1 MLLFPLALAA
11 GVVLGTLLGGRF
23 RSLAGLPLRFPALL
37 VLALVL
43 QGGMGALGNQS
54 TRVGVLVT
62 SYVLVGAWLVANL
75 AQGSHWHRAGLACL
89 TVGYALNLAAI
100 APNGNMPV
108 SMSAIRR
115 VGGSPQALQHGPN
128 LDKHVVF
135 SDGAP
140 LSLLGD
146 VVPVDA
152 LRAVISVGDIAMVIG
167 IVIVI
172 AAGMSRLPEPHDTV
186 STAS

>member
-1 MLLFPLALAA
+1 MLLFPLTLVA

-23 RSLAGLPLRFPALL
+23 RSLAGLPLRFPAVL

-43 QGGMGALGNQS
+43 QAGMGALGNQS
-54 TRVGVLVT
+54 TRVGVLVA

-75 AQGSHWHRAGLACL
+75 AQGSRWHRAGLTCL
-89 TVGYALNLAAI
+89 TVGYALNVAAI
-100 APNGNMPV
+100 VPNGNMPV
-108 SMSAIRR
+108 SIGALRR
-115 VGGSPQALQHGPN
+115 VGGSAHAMEHSPN
-128 LDKHVVF
+128 LDKHVAF
-135 SDGAP
+135 TDGAP

-172 AAGMSRLPEPHDTV
+172 AAGMSRPRAPHSSRTT
-186 STAS
+186 S